1 MAKFDFKTKLP
12 FGEMFLVKSSEIEGR
27 IDIDFYRPNLTEIEK
42 KILAKS
48 KKRLKDFALSMGSGA
63 TPSTTNPEFYSD
75 KNGIPL
81 LRVQNLTLNSTV
93 KLNNLKYI
101 TEDVHENMLKR
112 SQVTDQDLLV
122 KITGVGRMAVAAVP
136 PKEFSGNVNQHIV
149 VVRTGSRE
157 KSLYLANYL
166 NLDVIEK
173 LASRRVTGGTRPALD
188 YPALRSIPIIEDID
202 FSILENAKKQAN
214 QLKQQAKTLLN
225 SINSYL
231 LGELGITLPETD
243 NSLNSRMFTVQ
254 MSEVGVGR
262 LDSFTYQPRF
272 TKLAETLEQCRY
284 AVASLAKVATDIKN
298 GVEIRNYVEEGF
310 RYLRVTDLSE
320 HGLNHSSPKF
330 VDVHGVPEKI
340 RLNPNCLLIARS
352 GSLGLVNVVTED
364 IKDAIL
370 SSHIFKV
377 ELDTTQIYPEYLEAF
392 ARCPIGQEQ
401 FKQLNNGGVIPEI
414 NQSALKT
421 FKVALPDKSTQQKI
435 IAHIRAIKAQAATL
449 QAEAEQLLSQAKA
462 EIEQMILGGA
472 Q

>member
-81 LRVQNLTLNSTV
+81 LRVQNLTPNSTV
-93 KLNNLKYI
+93 ELNNLKYI

-243 NSLNSRMFTVQ
+243 NSLNSRMFTVK
-254 MSEVGVGR
+254 MSDVGGGAFDPFTQFNKHYRIEGGKYPNER
-262 LDSFTYQPRF
+262 LDNIAFLQKGQSIT
-272 TKLAETLEQCRY
+272 
-284 AVASLAKVATDIKN
+284 SDDI
-298 GVEIRNYVEEGF
+298 
-310 RYLRVTDLSE
+310 T
-320 HGLNHSSPKF
+320 P
-330 VDVHGVPEKI
+330 
-340 RLNPNCLLIARS
+340 
-352 GSLGLVNVVTED
+352 
-364 IKDAIL
+364 
-370 SSHIFKV
+370 
-377 ELDTTQIYPEYLEAF
+377 
-392 ARCPIGQEQ
+392 
-401 FKQLNNGGVIPEI
+401 
-414 NQSALKT
+414 
-421 FKVALPDKSTQQKI
+421 
-435 IAHIRAIKAQAATL
+435 
-449 QAEAEQLLSQAKA
+449 
-462 EIEQMILGGA
+462 
-472 Q
+472 

>member
-1 MAKFDFKTKLP
+1 MATFDFSEKLP
-12 FGEMFLVKSSEIEGR
+12 FGEMFLVRSSEIEGR
-27 IDIDFYRPNLTEIEK
+27 IDPLYYQTIHNFIFAKQKKYTVSKMVDCIDMQRGRFGHRPRNDPKLYGGDYPFIQTGDIVK
-42 KILAKS
+42 ASQNAGKI
-48 KKRLKDFALSMGSGA
+48 
-63 TPSTTNPEFYSD
+63 TYS
-75 KNGIPL
+75 
-81 LRVQNLTLNSTV
+81 QTLNE
-93 KLNNLKYI
+93 LGLKTSRLQ
-101 TEDVHENMLKR
+101 TEK
-112 SQVTDQDLLV
+112 
-122 KITGVGRMAVAAVP
+122 AVILTIAANI
-136 PKEFSGNVNQHIV
+136 GDTAI
-149 VVRTGSRE
+149 
-157 KSLYLANYL
+157 
-166 NLDVIEK
+166 
-173 LASRRVTGGTRPALD
+173 LD
-188 YPALRSIPIIEDID
+188 YPACYPDSLIALTPKSDDLRMEYINIYFKFIKSFLEDLAPQAAQKNINYQQLAPVPIVIPPLAVQDEIIRIY
-202 FSILENAKKQAN
+202 ENALLARNSKQKQA
-214 QLKQQAKTLLN
+214 QTLLT
-225 SINSYL
+225 SINDYL

-254 MSEVGVGR
+254 MSEVGGGR

>member
-1 MAKFDFKTKLP
+1 
-12 FGEMFLVKSSEIEGR
+12 MFLVRSSEIEGR
-27 IDIDFYRPNLTEIEK
+27 IDPLYYQTIHNFIFAKQKKYTVSKMMDCIDMQRGRFGHRPRNDPKLYGGDYPFIQTGDIVK
-42 KILAKS
+42 ASQNAGKI
-48 KKRLKDFALSMGSGA
+48 
-63 TPSTTNPEFYSD
+63 TYS
-75 KNGIPL
+75 
-81 LRVQNLTLNSTV
+81 QTLNE
-93 KLNNLKYI
+93 LGLKTSRLQ
-101 TEDVHENMLKR
+101 TEK
-112 SQVTDQDLLV
+112 
-122 KITGVGRMAVAAVP
+122 AVILTIAANI
-136 PKEFSGNVNQHIV
+136 GDTAI
-149 VVRTGSRE
+149 
-157 KSLYLANYL
+157 
-166 NLDVIEK
+166 
-173 LASRRVTGGTRPALD
+173 LD
-188 YPALRSIPIIEDID
+188 YPACYPDSLIALTPKSDDLRLEYINIYFKFIKSFLEDLAPQAAQKNINYQQLAPVPIVIPPLAVQDEIIRIY
-202 FSILENAKKQAN
+202 ENALLARNSKQKQA
-214 QLKQQAKTLLN
+214 QTLLT
-225 SINSYL
+225 SINDYL

-254 MSEVGVGR
+254 MSEVGGGR

>member
-1 MAKFDFKTKLP
+1 MATFDFSEKLP
-12 FGEMFLVKSSEIEGR
+12 FGEMFLVRSSEIEGR
-27 IDIDFYRPNLTEIEK
+27 IDPLYYQTIHNFIFAKQKKYTVSKMVDCIDMQRGRFGHRPRNDPKLYGGDYPFIQTGDIVK
-42 KILAKS
+42 ASQNAGKI
-48 KKRLKDFALSMGSGA
+48 
-63 TPSTTNPEFYSD
+63 TYS
-75 KNGIPL
+75 
-81 LRVQNLTLNSTV
+81 QTLNE
-93 KLNNLKYI
+93 LGLKTSRLQ
-101 TEDVHENMLKR
+101 TEK
-112 SQVTDQDLLV
+112 
-122 KITGVGRMAVAAVP
+122 AVILTIAANI
-136 PKEFSGNVNQHIV
+136 GDTAI
-149 VVRTGSRE
+149 
-157 KSLYLANYL
+157 
-166 NLDVIEK
+166 
-173 LASRRVTGGTRPALD
+173 LD
-188 YPALRSIPIIEDID
+188 YPACYPDSLIALTPKSDDLRLEYINIYFKFIKSFLEDLAPQAAQKNINYQQLAPVPIVIPPLAVQDEIIHIY
-202 FSILENAKKQAN
+202 ENALLARNSKQKQA
-214 QLKQQAKTLLN
+214 QTLLT
-225 SINSYL
+225 SINDYL

-243 NSLNSRMFTVQ
+243 NSLNSRIFTVQ
-254 MSEVGVGR
+254 MSEVGAGR

>member
-27 IDIDFYRPNLTEIEK
+27 IDIDFYSPNLTEIEK

-93 KLNNLKYI
+93 ELNNLKYI

-243 NSLNSRMFTVQ
+243 NSLNSRMFTVK
-254 MSEVGVGR
+254 MSDVGGGAFDPFTQFNKHYRIEGGKYPNER
-262 LDSFTYQPRF
+262 LDNIAFLQKGQSITSDDIVSGDYPVIAGGQTSPYSHNVCNHKGNVITVSASGAYSGYVWYHDYSIFASDCTVIF
-272 TKLAETLEQCRY
+272 SKDENKLITEFLAEVLKVKQQEIYLLQKGAGQPHVY
-284 AVASLAKVATDIKN
+284 PNDLAK
-298 GVEIRNYVEEGF
+298 
-310 RYLRVTDLSE
+310 
-320 HGLNHSSPKF
+320 LN
-330 VDVHGVPEKI
+330 
-340 RLNPNCLLIARS
+340 
-352 GSLGLVNVVTED
+352 
-364 IKDAIL
+364 
-370 SSHIFKV
+370 
-377 ELDTTQIYPEYLEAF
+377 
-392 ARCPIGQEQ
+392 
-401 FKQLNNGGVIPEI
+401 IP
-414 NQSALKT
+414 
-421 FKVALPDKSTQQKI
+421 LPDKPTQQKI
-435 IAHIRAIKAQAATL
+435 IAHIQAIKAQATAL
-449 QAEAEQLLSQAKA
+449 QAEAEQLLNQAKA
-462 EIEQMILGGA
+462 EIEQMILGDGE
-472 Q
+472 

>member
-93 KLNNLKYI
+93 ELNNLKYI

-243 NSLNSRMFTVQ
+243 NSLNSRMFTVK
-254 MSEVGVGR
+254 MSDVGGGAFDPFTQFNKHYRIEGGKYPNER
-262 LDSFTYQPRF
+262 LDNIAFLQKGQSITSDDIVSGDYPVIAGGQTSPYSHNVCNHKGNVITVSASGAYSGYVWYHDYSIFASDCTVNF
-272 TKLAETLEQCRY
+272 SKDENKLITEFLAEVLKVKQQEIYLLQKGAGQPHVY
-284 AVASLAKVATDIKN
+284 PNDLAK
-298 GVEIRNYVEEGF
+298 
-310 RYLRVTDLSE
+310 
-320 HGLNHSSPKF
+320 LN
-330 VDVHGVPEKI
+330 
-340 RLNPNCLLIARS
+340 
-352 GSLGLVNVVTED
+352 
-364 IKDAIL
+364 
-370 SSHIFKV
+370 
-377 ELDTTQIYPEYLEAF
+377 
-392 ARCPIGQEQ
+392 
-401 FKQLNNGGVIPEI
+401 IP
-414 NQSALKT
+414 
-421 FKVALPDKSTQQKI
+421 LPDKPTQQKI
-435 IAHIRAIKAQAATL
+435 IAHIQAIKAQATAL
-449 QAEAEQLLSQAKA
+449 QAEAEQLLNQAKA
-462 EIEQMILGGA
+462 EIEQMILGDGE
-472 Q
+472 

>member
-93 KLNNLKYI
+93 ELNNLKYI

-243 NSLNSRMFTVQ
+243 NSLNSRMFTVK
-254 MSEVGVGR
+254 MSDVGGGAFDPFTQFNKHYRIEGGKYPNER
-262 LDSFTYQPRF
+262 LDNIAFLQKGQSITSDDIVSGDYPVIAGGQTSPYSHNVCNHKGNVITVSASGAYSGYVWYHDYSIFASDCTVIF
-272 TKLAETLEQCRY
+272 SKDENKLITEFLAEVLKVKQQEIYLLQKGAGQPHVY
-284 AVASLAKVATDIKN
+284 PNDLAK
-298 GVEIRNYVEEGF
+298 
-310 RYLRVTDLSE
+310 
-320 HGLNHSSPKF
+320 LN
-330 VDVHGVPEKI
+330 
-340 RLNPNCLLIARS
+340 
-352 GSLGLVNVVTED
+352 
-364 IKDAIL
+364 
-370 SSHIFKV
+370 
-377 ELDTTQIYPEYLEAF
+377 
-392 ARCPIGQEQ
+392 
-401 FKQLNNGGVIPEI
+401 IP
-414 NQSALKT
+414 
-421 FKVALPDKSTQQKI
+421 LPDKPTQQKI
-435 IAHIRAIKAQAATL
+435 IAHIQAIKAQATAL
-449 QAEAEQLLSQAKA
+449 QAEAEQLLNQAKA
-462 EIEQMILGGA
+462 EIEQMILGDGE
-472 Q
+472 

>member
-1 MAKFDFKTKLP
+1 
-12 FGEMFLVKSSEIEGR
+12 MFLVRSSEIEGR
-27 IDIDFYRPNLTEIEK
+27 IDPLYYQTIHNFIFAKQKKYTVSKMVDCIDMQRGRFGHRPRNDPKLYGGDYPFIQTGDIVK
-42 KILAKS
+42 ASQNAGKI
-48 KKRLKDFALSMGSGA
+48 
-63 TPSTTNPEFYSD
+63 TYS
-75 KNGIPL
+75 
-81 LRVQNLTLNSTV
+81 QTLNE
-93 KLNNLKYI
+93 LGLKTSRLQ
-101 TEDVHENMLKR
+101 TEK
-112 SQVTDQDLLV
+112 
-122 KITGVGRMAVAAVP
+122 AVILTIAANI
-136 PKEFSGNVNQHIV
+136 GDTAI
-149 VVRTGSRE
+149 
-157 KSLYLANYL
+157 
-166 NLDVIEK
+166 
-173 LASRRVTGGTRPALD
+173 LD
-188 YPALRSIPIIEDID
+188 YPACYPDSLIALTPKSDDLRLEYINIYFKFIKSFLEDLAPQAAQKNINYQQLAPVPIVIPPLAVQDEIIRIY
-202 FSILENAKKQAN
+202 ENALLARNSKQKQA
-214 QLKQQAKTLLN
+214 QTLLT
-225 SINSYL
+225 SINDYL

-243 NSLNSRMFTVQ
+243 NSLNSRIFTVQ

>member
-243 NSLNSRMFTVQ
+243 NSLNSRMFTVK
-254 MSEVGVGR
+254 MSDVGGGAFDPFTQFNKHYRIEGGKYPNER
-262 LDSFTYQPRF
+262 LDNIAFLQKGQSITSDDIVSGDYPVIAGGQTSPYSHNVCNHKGNVITVSASGAYSGYVWYHDYSIFASDCTVIF
-272 TKLAETLEQCRY
+272 SKDENKLITEFLAEVLKVKQQEIYLLQKGAGQPHVY
-284 AVASLAKVATDIKN
+284 PNDLAK
-298 GVEIRNYVEEGF
+298 
-310 RYLRVTDLSE
+310 
-320 HGLNHSSPKF
+320 LN
-330 VDVHGVPEKI
+330 
-340 RLNPNCLLIARS
+340 
-352 GSLGLVNVVTED
+352 
-364 IKDAIL
+364 
-370 SSHIFKV
+370 
-377 ELDTTQIYPEYLEAF
+377 
-392 ARCPIGQEQ
+392 
-401 FKQLNNGGVIPEI
+401 IP
-414 NQSALKT
+414 
-421 FKVALPDKSTQQKI
+421 LPDKPTQQKI
-435 IAHIRAIKAQAATL
+435 IAHIQAIKAQATAL

>member
-1 MAKFDFKTKLP
+1 MATFDFSEKLP
-12 FGEMFLVKSSEIEGR
+12 FGEMFLVRSSEIEGR
-27 IDIDFYRPNLTEIEK
+27 IDPLYYQTIHNFIFAKQKKYTVSKMVDCIDMQRGRFGHRPRNDPKLYGGDYPFIQTGDIVK
-42 KILAKS
+42 ASQNAGKI
-48 KKRLKDFALSMGSGA
+48 
-63 TPSTTNPEFYSD
+63 TYS
-75 KNGIPL
+75 
-81 LRVQNLTLNSTV
+81 QTLNE
-93 KLNNLKYI
+93 LGLKTSRLQ
-101 TEDVHENMLKR
+101 TEK
-112 SQVTDQDLLV
+112 
-122 KITGVGRMAVAAVP
+122 AVILTIAANI
-136 PKEFSGNVNQHIV
+136 GDTAI
-149 VVRTGSRE
+149 
-157 KSLYLANYL
+157 
-166 NLDVIEK
+166 
-173 LASRRVTGGTRPALD
+173 LD
-188 YPALRSIPIIEDID
+188 YPACYPDSLIALTPKSDDLRMEYINIYFKFIKSFLEDLAPQAAQKNINYQQLAPVPIVIPPLAVQDEIIRIY
-202 FSILENAKKQAN
+202 ENALLARNSKQKQA
-214 QLKQQAKTLLN
+214 QTLLT
-225 SINSYL
+225 SINDYL

-254 MSEVGVGR
+254 MSEVGGGR

-377 ELDTTQIYPEYLEAF
+377 ELDTTQIYPGYLEAF